1 MTATLKSSELRAG
14 DVVHCHGMRCLID
27 QPIESREIREYGQT
41 HVFWTSALVTNID
54 EVADEWLVGM
64 TRQTTGWPEH
74 RATGEHRWTI
84 QGNDNAHWCV
94 ERDGV
99 CARCDQ
105 SISLAGDGAWEDE
118 SGACGC
124 GDAEHEPA

>member
-1 MTATLKSSELRAG
+1 MKLTI
-14 DVVHCHGMRCLID
+14 HGPNLID
-27 QPIESREIREYGQT
+27 QSKGDFHVHAAGCRDNHREVRMNGSE
-41 HVFWTSALVTNID
+41 HPWTLEADSAQAVVEAIYSDHIAERQAGDPYSTWQPYLEGIAFFPCVKDLPN
-54 EVADEWLVGM
+54 E
-64 TRQTTGWPEH
+64 RQT
-74 RATGEHRWTI
+74 
-84 QGNDNAHWCV
+84 Q
-94 ERDGV
+94 GV